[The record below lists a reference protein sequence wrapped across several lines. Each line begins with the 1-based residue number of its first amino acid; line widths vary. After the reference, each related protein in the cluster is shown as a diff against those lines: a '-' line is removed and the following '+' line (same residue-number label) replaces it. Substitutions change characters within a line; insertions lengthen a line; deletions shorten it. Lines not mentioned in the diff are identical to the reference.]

1 MATAERRPEFVLTY
15 DGEALQ
21 AHRMAVADLAPALL
35 ALGEIF
41 HEANEASDPNAPR
54 VSLEIRAFDS
64 GSFDVTL
71 SLAQAGVGQ
80 DLLHFLTGQDT
91 NALVNL
97 IALVTGAS
105 GLFGVIVWIWRH
117 RLSRQEPVAPGVTR
131 FIAEDGTTLD
141 IPSAVVELLQRP
153 SVRRNARRVV
163 APLTG
168 EGVDLLRFE
177 PAGGE
182 PLVVEAPETPA
193 FDIAEAVERDLGIQ
207 NLTMGLTITTVSFA
221 EGNKW
226 RLSDGEH
233 TFFATIKDEGFLRR
247 VDARQEAFRKGD
259 VLRCRVTLQQWQTE
273 TGLRPEWTVDQVLEH
288 IPAGRNMTLPL
299 GEPDESPP
307 PASG

>member
-1 MATAERRPEFVLTY
+1 M
-15 DGEALQ
+15 
-21 AHRMAVADLAPALL
+21 
-35 ALGEIF
+35 
-41 HEANEASDPNAPR
+41 
-54 VSLEIRAFDS
+54 
-64 GSFDVTL
+64 
-71 SLAQAGVGQ
+71 
-80 DLLHFLTGQDT
+80 
-91 NALVNL
+91 
-97 IALVTGAS
+97 
-105 GLFGVIVWIWRH
+105 
-117 RLSRQEPVAPGVTR
+117 
-131 FIAEDGTTLD
+131 
-141 IPSAVVELLQRP
+141 
-153 SVRRNARRVV
+153 
-163 APLTG
+163 
-168 EGVDLLRFE
+168 
-177 PAGGE
+177 
-182 PLVVEAPETPA
+182 VEAPETPA